1 MLIIQYLKLHVLMT
15 GRPLCLT
22 PELVYMRRRAQRA
35 RVWAVVKFF
44 FFFQFFF
51 IVIIV
56 YFPSLVTVG
65 ISAPFFRLDL
75 LSFPITNGLMEG

>member
-1 MLIIQYLKLHVLMT
+1 MLVLIIQYVKPHVLMT
-15 GRPLCLT
+15 GRALCLT

-35 RVWAVVKFF
+35 HVWAVVNFF
-44 FFFQFFF
+44 FFFSVFF

-65 ISAPFFRLDL
+65 ITAPFFRLDL
-75 LSFPITNGLMEG
+75 CLLRLLMV

>member
-1 MLIIQYLKLHVLMT
+1 MLLRCRMT
-15 GRPLCLT
+15 FISL
-22 PELVYMRRRAQRA
+22 
-35 RVWAVVKFF
+35 FF
-44 FFFQFFF
+44 NAGLLQESFQFFF